1 AMWTELKGS
10 QEREQV
16 AVSQVKDQGRAQT
29 VDEREATTRGLGL
42 GAGAPSPS
50 VIRMTA
56 SSNSKMLVTT
66 IDLIHK

>member
-1 AMWTELKGS
+1 MWTELKGA
-10 QEREQV
+10 QQREPV

-29 VDEREATTRGLGL
+29 TDEREATTRGLGL

-56 SSNSKMLVTT
+56 SSNSKLLVTT